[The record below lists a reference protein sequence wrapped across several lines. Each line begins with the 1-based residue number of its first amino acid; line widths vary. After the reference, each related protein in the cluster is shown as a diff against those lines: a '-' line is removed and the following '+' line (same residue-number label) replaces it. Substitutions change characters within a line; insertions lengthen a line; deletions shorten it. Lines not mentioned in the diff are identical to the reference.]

1 MDKRWWMN
9 QHGGHLP
16 GHDGAGSVTGN
27 KNAGHCDCEKEE
39 VEVEAL
45 DIYTRRELREGEK
58 GKRRNAA
65 CVCVYTIAT
74 LCCCV
79 SF

>member
-1 MDKRWWMN
+1 MN

-27 KNAGHCDCEKEE
+27 KNAGHWEKEE
-39 VEVEAL
+39 VEEEVL
-45 DIYTRRELREGEK
+45 NIYTGRELREGEK

-65 CVCVYTIAT
+65 CVYTIAT